1 MRVKTLTLGV
11 LDANGHLFWDPQ
23 SKEAMLVDIGGNPE
37 KVTAILEEKGL
48 TLKYI
53 VLTHG
58 HADHIAGAVALKN
71 TTEAQILVHQ
81 KDQEMLEDPIKNES
95 ARLPMAQISFVADQF
110 VSDGEIIMLAQTPVK
125 IWHTPGHTRG
135 GICVEVEGYLAT
147 GDTLFQGSIGRTDLF
162 GGDMKIMRQSLEKLS
177 KLSNQ
182 LIVLPGHGP
191 QSTLRDEKRNNPYLS
206 SFNK

>member
-1 MRVKTLTLGV
+1 MRVKTLPLGV

-23 SKEAMLVDIGGNPE
+23 TKEAMLVDIGGNPE
-37 KVTAILEEKGL
+37 RVTELLEEKGL

-53 VLTHG
+53 ILTHG
-58 HADHIAGAVALKN
+58 HADHIAGAQALKN
-71 TTEAQILVHQ
+71 ATQALVLVHQ

-95 ARLPMAQISFVADQF
+95 ARLPISPISFVADQF
-110 VSDGEIIMLAQTPVK
+110 VSDGEIIMLADAQVK

-191 QSTLRDEKRNNPYLS
+191 QSTLREEKRNNPYLT

>member
-1 MRVKTLTLGV
+1 MRVKTLPLGV

-23 SKEAMLVDIGGNPE
+23 SKDAMLVDIGGNPE
-37 KVTAILEEKGL
+37 RVTALLEEKGL

-53 VLTHG
+53 ILTHG
-58 HADHIAGAVALKN
+58 HADHIAGAVELKKA
-71 TTEAQILVHQ
+71 TQAKILVHQ

-110 VSDGEIIMLAQTPVK
+110 VTDGEIIQLAQTPVK

-162 GGDMKIMRQSLEKLS
+162 GGDMKTMRQSLEKLS